1 MRIVLVALIAFL
13 ATTVSSASASA
24 QIVEGSKD
32 LGAVWFVGD
41 SITQSNADGDSS
53 GSPRSELYTLLDD
66 NGYTLTYTGHHT
78 VNPEGLLVT
87 GSTATT
93 NLLLYHSGVS
103 ASVIGDNVGNRIG
116 MTENLSSHWN
126 SGRLATVKPDVIL
139 IMLGTNDIGV
149 NIDLDNAPGR
159 LSNYIDQIYA
169 QPGVGDPSIF
179 VASVPP
185 SRRSAD
191 RIAATAA
198 FNSAVPGIVSAQ
210 QGLGRDV
217 HFVDQFTPLNDDYD
231 NLIRS
236 DNLHTNAAGNAVL
249 AQQWFNGIESVSSVP
264 EPSSALILGLSVV
277 AFSLRRKR

>member
-1 MRIVLVALIAFL
+1 MRAILVALIAFL
-13 ATTVSSASASA
+13 LTTVTSASASA
-24 QIVEGSKD
+24 QIVAGSKD
-32 LGAVWFVGD
+32 LGAIWFVGD
-41 SITQSNADGDSS
+41 SITQSNADGDDN
-53 GSPRSELYTLLDD
+53 GSPRSELSTLLDD
-66 NGYTLTYTGHHT
+66 NGYSFTYTGHFT
-78 VNPEGLLVT
+78 ANPEGLLVT
-87 GSTATT
+87 GSTETT
-93 NLLLYHSGVS
+93 NLFQYHSGIS

-116 MTENLSSHWN
+116 MTENLSAHWN
-126 SGRLATVKPDVIL
+126 SGRLATVKPSVIL
-139 IMLGTNDIGV
+139 ILLGTNDIGV
-149 NIDLDNAPGR
+149 NIDLENAPGR
-159 LSNYIDQIYA
+159 LSNYIDQIYD
-169 QPGVGDPSIF
+169 QPEVGDPTVF

-185 SRRSAD
+185 SRRSAE

-217 HFVDQFTPLNDDYD
+217 HFVDQFTPIDNDYD

-277 AFSLRRKR
+277 ALSLRRKR